1 MPVLADNTRQHTYSI
16 AGPALEAASPKRAL
30 AIQPS
35 ERRDAKAA
43 STFTAD
49 DAAPRLLGALGP
61 HEALDEVAFK
71 CKFDLEVAPRV
82 RRR

>member
-1 MPVLADNTRQHTYSI
+1 MPVLADNTRQHTNPV
-16 AGPALEAASPKRAL
+16 AGPITNAAPPKSAL

-49 DAAPRLLGALGP
+49 DASSSFLGALGA
-61 HEALDEVAFK
+61 HDALDEVAFIR
-71 CKFDLEVAPRV
+71 KFDLEVGPRV